1 MNTMNKKMELIINK
15 LTKQLK
21 RLKFIFKFSSK

>member
-1 MNTMNKKMELIINK
+1 MNTMNKKMELINK
-15 LTKQLK
+15 LTKKLK

>member
-1 MNTMNKKMELIINK
+1 MNTMNKKMELINK